1 MYGHL
6 GLYFFHSYSAINL
19 TEISLRD
26 KRLKKKIKDFLE
38 GQEFKKKKNRITHTQ
53 NKQNQIPLLIGS
65 AGANRQWL
73 AFSLGTSLR

>member
-1 MYGHL
+1 MKTVFFIIYGHL

-38 GQEFKKKKNRITHTQ
+38 GQEFKKKKKKNHTHT
-53 NKQNQIPLLIGS
+53 KQTKPNTF
-65 AGANRQWL
+65 ANRFCW
-73 AFSLGTSLR
+73 G